1 MQLTVHCAKNLMHK
15 SLKKIKVPLIL
26 GVWGGKG
33 QGKTFQVTLAFKAM
47 KADPIIMSAGELEAG
62 NAGEPA
68 KLVRQRYRE
77 AGTLT
82 RSSSFTTGAPCT
94 RVTCHQL
101 NSYVSYALILQPSVC
116 VLHHAPQ
123 LLSRCTCEHCC
134 VAPFYVDGINKAY
147 GKQPRVFR

>member
-1 MQLTVHCAKNLMHK
+1 MHK

-47 KADPIIMSAGELEAG
+47 NAEPIIMSAGELEAG

-77 AGTLT
+77 AGMTSLSPPGICPSPDALETT
-82 RSSSFTTGAPCT
+82 RWSQYM
-94 RVTCHQL
+94 VDVYMHQL
-101 NSYVSYALILQPSVC
+101 G
-116 VLHHAPQ
+116 
-123 LLSRCTCEHCC
+123 LSLSS
-134 VAPFYVDGINKAY
+134 
-147 GKQPRVFR
+147 

>member
-1 MQLTVHCAKNLMHK
+1 MHK

-47 KADPIIMSAGELEAG
+47 NADPIIMSAGELEAG

-77 AGTLT
+77 AGVSQRLLPHMILMPTNP
-82 RSSSFTTGAPCT
+82 TTC
-94 RVTCHQL
+94 Q
-101 NSYVSYALILQPSVC
+101 
-116 VLHHAPQ
+116 
-123 LLSRCTCEHCC
+123 
-134 VAPFYVDGINKAY
+134 
-147 GKQPRVFR
+147 

>member
-1 MQLTVHCAKNLMHK
+1 VNVVEIVMHSSNSTALPKLLIQYLDVQLTVHCAKNLMHK

-77 AGTLT
+77 AGTF
-82 RSSSFTTGAPCT
+82 SIG
-94 RVTCHQL
+94 
-101 NSYVSYALILQPSVC
+101 
-116 VLHHAPQ
+116 
-123 LLSRCTCEHCC
+123 LLARFLS
-134 VAPFYVDGINKAY
+134 NLMS
-147 GKQPRVFR
+147 